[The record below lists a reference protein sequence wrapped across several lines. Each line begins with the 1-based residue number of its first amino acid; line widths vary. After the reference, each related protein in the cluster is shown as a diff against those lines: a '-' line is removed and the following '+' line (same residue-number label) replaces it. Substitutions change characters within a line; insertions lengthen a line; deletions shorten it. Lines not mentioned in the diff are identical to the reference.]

1 MKAANYAFQGAY
13 LFDPDKLRNPSIQPG
28 MKPIERDKLIID
40 PGGAYDR
47 LGADP
52 TGDHER

>member
-13 LFDPDKLRNPSIQPG
+13 LFDPDQLRNPSIQPG

-40 PGGAYDR
+40 PGCIRSLRGR
-47 LGADP
+47 P
-52 TGDHER
+52 NQ